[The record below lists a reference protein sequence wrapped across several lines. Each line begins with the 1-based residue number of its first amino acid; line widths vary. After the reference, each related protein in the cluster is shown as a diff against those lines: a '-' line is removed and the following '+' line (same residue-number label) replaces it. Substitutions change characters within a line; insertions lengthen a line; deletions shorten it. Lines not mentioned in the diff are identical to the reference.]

1 MLTYKDLDKSY
12 SEIEKFCL
20 GKFQAN
26 EDLFKTTVKDNIERY
41 RKGKVTVTL
50 KDENGNPL
58 SGVKVRATLKK
69 HEFKHGAHIF
79 MLDQFETEEENKEY
93 RELFPKYFNLA
104 TVPFYWKDLEP
115 EEGKP
120 RYNADSVNIYRR
132 PSPDLCI
139 DFCRKNGIDP
149 KLHCLFYD
157 KVIPDCTPKTD
168 AEEMKKLYEKR
179 FSEIAERYGN
189 GVMYD
194 VEVINELLQTHYWT
208 TNSVISDAKDSLEWS
223 FGLAEKYFPNNQ
235 LGINEHTGLCWM
247 DRCRAT
253 DKYYSYIEANML
265 KGARI
270 DAIGMQYHLFNK
282 REDEYEKTRLTL
294 NPESL
299 YRHMDL
305 YSNFGKPL
313 QITEVTVPAYS
324 WASEDEEIQ
333 AEIIE
338 KLYSIWFSHPNVEQ
352 IIYWNLVDGYAH
364 LWNPDPEEIKA
375 SQGNMSL
382 GENYYYG
389 GLLRFDLSP
398 KPAYYTIKNLIQNVW
413 HTEETLVT
421 SEKGTCSFRGFYG
434 EYELEFDEDGK
445 TMKKTVF
452 LSSKDDNE
460 IKVVL

>member
-1 MLTYKDLDKSY
+1 MNDRKKILDLFEQQKEYTDKRV
-12 SEIEKFCL
+12 SEDIEK
-20 GKFQAN
+20 
-26 EDLFKTTVKDNIERY
+26 Y
-41 RKGKVTVTL
+41 RKGNAEIIVTDKRGKPIHNVEI
-50 KDENGNPL
+50 KAKQK
-58 SGVKVRATLKK
+58 S
-69 HEFKHGAHIF
+69 HEFRFGANLF
-79 MLDQFETEEENKEY
+79 MLDEFETEEKNE
-93 RELFPKYFNLA
+93 KYKKHFADVFNMA
-104 TVPFYWKDLEP
+104 TLPFYWDATEP
-115 EEGKP
+115 EKEKT
-120 RYNADSVNIYRR
+120 RYDKDSKKLYRR
-132 PSPDLCI
+132 PPIDLCI
-139 DFCRKNGIDP
+139 EFCEKYGIEPREHALAYDRFFP
-149 KLHCLFYD
+149 KWLYEANVAQVKEALEKRYKEISERYADKIHTIEVTNEMEWVKGKTSFYD
-157 KVIPDCTPKTD
+157 EPDFVKWCFKL
-168 AEEMKKLYEKR
+168 AEE
-179 FSEIAERYGN
+179 
-189 GVMYD
+189 
-194 VEVINELLQTHYWT
+194 
-208 TNSVISDAKDSLEWS
+208 
-223 FGLAEKYFPNNQ
+223 YFPNNQ
-235 LGINEHTGLCWM
+235 LVINEHTGLCWA

-270 DAIGMQYHLFNK
+270 DAIGMQYHLFNR
-282 REDEYEKTRLTL
+282 RENEYDATRLTL

-299 YRHMDL
+299 YKHMDL

-364 LWNPDPEEIKA
+364 VWDPDPEKIRA

-398 KPAYYTIKNLIQNVW
+398 KPAYYAIKNLIQNVW